1 MHFHPYLKFTNK
13 NVYMKKNII
22 YIALLAVGFL
32 MGSCENN
39 FDPKIYGSLNSTNF
53 PKTESD
59 FENYLIE
66 CYAPFSINWG
76 YSFPGG
82 SWQENFYVPE
92 GGVFR
97 LLDATTDYCAPWAI
111 NTWGGSWLKLTSG
124 QFADMKYY
132 GRSSGGDPSH
142 FEKVRDITRFTKVIG
157 DIDASTT
164 ISDASKKQ
172 FLGEAKLLRGL
183 MMYYLMHFY
192 GPVPVVLDP
201 AQASDTTALS
211 NLVRPTLDQMT
222 QYITTDLEYAAS
234 NMKETQAAKGRY
246 TADYARFM
254 LMKHYL
260 NEGAHMAGYYQKAQD
275 MKAKFT
281 GSYSLFG
288 ASGSDPD
295 AYANQFKIANK
306 FNSEVIMSVS
316 CSSTADGSGTK
327 GNFNPL
333 SWYVVPNDAAKTTV
347 WGGGV
352 ATPFVNQ
359 GGGWGQ
365 CFNVDPKYYSTYESG
380 DNRAKVVLTSY
391 LNWSYVN
398 ITASDIGTKW
408 SGFILN
414 KYPIETATAFQ
425 GTDVPLARWADVLL
439 MYAEAIVRNGS
450 GAPTQEAID
459 MVNLVRTRAGL
470 ANLPG
475 TATASKAAFL
485 TALLA
490 ERGHEFLYEGS
501 RKIDLI
507 RFNVYRKTMTAYG
520 RTPSSQYF
528 PIPQYAVD
536 QAAASG
542 KVLTQTFERPDY
554 GSDN

>member
-1 MHFHPYLKFTNK
+1 
-13 NVYMKKNII
+13 MKKNII
-22 YIALLAVGFL
+22 YIALMAVGL
-32 MGSCENN
+32 VMGSCQDN

-53 PKTESD
+53 PKTEGD
-59 FENYLIE
+59 FENYMIE

-82 SWQENFYVPE
+82 SWQHNFYVAE
-92 GGVFR
+92 GGVNR
-97 LLDATTDYCAPWAI
+97 LLDATTDYCAPWTV
-111 NTWGGSWLKLTSG
+111 NGWGGSWLKLTSG

-132 GRSSGGDPSH
+132 GRNSGGDPNH
-142 FEKVRDITRFTKVIG
+142 FEKIRDITRFTKIIG
-157 DIDASTT
+157 DIDAATT
-164 ISDASKKQ
+164 ISDAAKKQ
-172 FLGEAKLLRGL
+172 ILGEAKLLRGL
-183 MMYYLMHFY
+183 TMYYLLHFY
-192 GPVPVVLDP
+192 GPVPVILDP
-201 AQASDTTALS
+201 AKVADKDALE
-211 NLVRPTLDQMT
+211 NLTRPSLDEMT
-222 QYITTDLEYAAS
+222 GYITSDLEYAAS
-234 NMKETQAAKGRY
+234 NMKETQSVKGRY

-260 NEGAHMAGYYQKAQD
+260 NEGAHVTGYYQKALD
-275 MKAKFT
+275 LKAKFT

-288 ASGSDPD
+288 AAGTDAD

-316 CSSTADGSGTK
+316 CSNTADGSGSK

-333 SWYVVPNDAAKTTV
+333 SWYVVPNDVAKTTV

-365 CFNVDPKYYSTYESG
+365 CFNVDPKYYSTYEAG
-380 DNRAKVVLTSY
+380 DNRARVVLTSY
-391 LNWSYVN
+391 INWSYVN

-408 SGFILN
+408 SGFIMN

-439 MYAEAIVRNGS
+439 MYAEALVRNGS
-450 GAPTQEAID
+450 GSPTQPAID
-459 MVNLVRTRAGL
+459 AVNQVRTRAGL
-470 ANLPG
+470 GNLPG
-475 TATASKAAFL
+475 SGTASKDAFL

-507 RFNVYRKTMTAYG
+507 RFNKYRKTMTAYG
-520 RTPSSQYF
+520 RTPSNQYF

-536 QAAASG
+536 QATASG
-542 KVLTQTFERPDY
+542 KTLTQTFERPDY
-554 GSDN
+554 GTDN